1 MEPYTDRE
9 RRPSVWTWVCPTL
22 CWPSHLTFEDSLPSC
37 FNENDALFQLL
48 NFYISIVLG
57 VRPSNFCFYTVSQ
70 CDGIGYRA
78 TFESSWLLSHSQHLV
93 LCFPDPYTYILV
105 DFFGRGGLARCFFFF
120 FSWLPEMILIC

>member
-1 MEPYTDRE
+1 M
-9 RRPSVWTWVCPTL
+9 
-22 CWPSHLTFEDSLPSC
+22 
-37 FNENDALFQLL
+37 LL
-48 NFYISIVLG
+48 SSSYFNFYISVVLG

-105 DFFGRGGLARCFFFF
+105 DFFGRGGVAHFFFLASQEDDF
-120 FSWLPEMILIC
+120 NSLRFPTDRY